1 MKNFNRN
8 DRSFSLCGLNCALC
22 TMRIDGYCPGC
33 GGGSGNQSCSI
44 ARCSIEHGKF
54 EYCSECEK
62 YPCPKYNGIT
72 QFDSFITHRHQ
83 LLDMAKMNE
92 MGIDKYHVKLEQKLQ
107 ILKYLLDN
115 YNDGRRK
122 TFFCL
127 AVYLLDLSDSENVVQ
142 QIKEQIAPEMTV
154 EEKSSVAVKCFD
166 AVAKEKGITLKM
178 NKKTSKAK

>member
-1 MKNFNRN
+1 
-8 DRSFSLCGLNCALC
+8 
-22 TMRIDGYCPGC
+22 
-33 GGGSGNQSCSI
+33 
-44 ARCSIEHGKF
+44 
-54 EYCSECEK
+54 
-62 YPCPKYNGIT
+62 
-72 QFDSFITHRHQ
+72 
-83 LLDMAKMNE
+83 MAKMNE

-142 QIKEQIAPEMTV
+142 QIKEQIAPVMTV
-154 EEKSSVAVKCFD
+154 EEKSSVAVKCFE